1 MKFAT
6 IKVNGN
12 YRVTLTYED
21 IKVTEDNFTK
31 DGQRIQ
37 FYMDNRVIAIV
48 YGRIVHSEK
57 VSEHYEEIIIE
68 IAE

>member
-21 IKVTEDNFTK
+21 IKVTEDDFTK
-31 DGQRIQ
+31 DGQRIEL
-37 FYMDNRVIAIV
+37 YMNRRIIAVV
-48 YGRIVHSEK
+48 YGRIVHHEKLSEYSEK
-57 VSEHYEEIIIE
+57 TIIE